1 MLKAYVG
8 VASPHGLAVLQPE
21 RADTLWLVES
31 WAGRGR
37 RVGFWAVLGDADA
50 DGIQTLFRNGY
61 RREALL
67 MLDRWRK
74 TWAASFPATSSTPH
88 STDPRAMT

>member
-31 WAGRGR
+31 WASSGQR
-37 RVGFWAVLGDADA
+37 RVSFWAVLGDADA
-50 DGIQTLFRNGY
+50 ESVQDLFRCGY
-61 RREALL
+61 RREALRL
-67 MLDRWRK
+67 LDRCAKDMGRILPSDAP
-74 TWAASFPATSSTPH
+74 AARLH
-88 STDPRAMT
+88 

>member
-50 DGIQTLFRNGY
+50 DRVQTLFRNGY

-67 MLDRWRK
+67 MLDRCAKDMGRIVP
-74 TWAASFPATSSTPH
+74 SDEQH
-88 STDPRAMT
+88 STLH

>member
-31 WAGRGR
+31 WASRGR

-50 DGIQTLFRNGY
+50 DGVQTLFRNGY

-67 MLDRWRK
+67 MLDRCAKDMGRIV
-74 TWAASFPATSSTPH
+74 PADQQRSTLH
-88 STDPRAMT
+88 

>member
-50 DGIQTLFRNGY
+50 DRVQTLFRNGY

-67 MLDRWRK
+67 LLDRCAKDMGRIV
-74 TWAASFPATSSTPH
+74 PGDEPH
-88 STDPRAMT
+88 STLH

>member
-37 RVGFWAVLGDADA
+37 RAGFWAVLGDADA
-50 DGIQTLFRNGY
+50 DSVQTLFRNGY
-61 RREALL
+61 PREALL
-67 MLDRWRK
+67 MLDRCAKDMGRIVP
-74 TWAASFPATSSTPH
+74 TDRQH
-88 STDPRAMT
+88 STLH

>member
-21 RADTLWLVES
+21 RADTLCLVES
-31 WAGRGR
+31 WAGSGRR

-50 DGIQTLFRNGY
+50 ASVQALCRSGY

-67 MLDRWRK
+67 LLDRCARDIGRIL
-74 TWAASFPATSSTPH
+74 PRNPRPPH
-88 STDPRAMT
+88 LH